1 MRFIQKVLASLPFK
15 TMTFSGTLYHGSPTL
30 VDDFDVAKGSGRYGK
45 GLYLTPDLE
54 IAKFYAEGGRQG
66 AAGQRLKRG
75 SGYIYEFKLS
85 GKTLKVL
92 DEGET
97 LREMVGDLEKA
108 EDAFSAVGD
117 LFSKSVTKYLA
128 EWANEKHN
136 ADIIWIASKDMGV
149 HSPLEQVVVI
159 NQAVIKSWKLY
170 KRVSQ
175 ASKSATSEEVVK
187 HLDNT
192 SPREDLDNQYYDIGE
207 YEEWEL
213 KKIPINKLDF
223 TLANVS
229 NKESKNL
236 LNAYTPLKTQAP
248 PIIIVPSEILGG
260 KYRIVDGYHRVG
272 AAKKRGEKEVMAYIP
287 LGAS

>member
-30 VDDFDVAKGSGRYGK
+30 VKD
-45 GLYLTPDLE
+45 
-54 IAKFYAEGGRQG
+54 
-66 AAGQRLKRG
+66 
-75 SGYIYEFKLS
+75 
-85 GKTLKVL
+85 
-92 DEGET
+92 
-97 LREMVGDLEKA
+97 
-108 EDAFSAVGD
+108 
-117 LFSKSVTKYLA
+117 FSKRKVK
-128 EWANEKHN
+128 
-136 ADIIWIASKDMGV
+136 AS
-149 HSPLEQVVVI
+149 PI
-159 NQAVIKSWKLY
+159 F
-170 KRVSQ
+170 
-175 ASKSATSEEVVK
+175 TSEEVVR

-213 KKIPINKLDF
+213 KNIPINKLDF

-229 NKESKNL
+229 NKESENL
-236 LNAYTPLKTQAP
+236 LNAYIPLKTKAP

-287 LGAS
+287 VGAA